1 MQTDRTVTF
10 ANIDYSRVMAEANA
24 ERAKMLRQI
33 FLDARAYI
41 ASKFASLGAAATQ
54 H

>member
-1 MQTDRTVTF
+1 MHTDRTVTF

-24 ERAKMLRQI
+24 ERAKMLRQM

-41 ASKFASLGAAATQ
+41 VSKFTSHGAAAAQ